1 MSDHALPNLLLNNF
15 SGDYLLRLPADFYKS
30 AKLYLS
36 IAEIK
41 KIQKAYSVAYYA
53 HENQKRRDGSNYIT
67 HPVAVAKILLNL
79 KMDSDSICSALMHDV
94 LEDCDV
100 TKNDLKTLFGLSV
113 ADIVDG
119 VSKLGKLDIT
129 SRNERDA
136 NNLQKMM
143 LAMSKDVRVVLVK
156 ICDRLHNMRT
166 IEHLP
171 RYKQIQKSKE
181 TIELYGPLAIRIGM
195 QDIRAELED
204 LAFRCIHPLRATM
217 LESAINKSSGGRK
230 KIVTKI
236 RKELK
241 KHLKSNG
248 IERVGVKGREKN
260 IYSIYRKIKSK
271 HKPFSEILD
280 VYGFRILVD
289 SVDECYRALGI
300 IHNYFSPI
308 ENKFKDYIAIPKTNG
323 YQALHTSL
331 LALDAF
337 PIEVQIQTR
346 SMWATANMGI
356 AAHWSYKTDDDAGI
370 GTGLRASRWLSS
382 LIDLQKKSSNPTE
395 FADSLKKDLDS
406 EEVYLFSPKG
416 DIYALKAGA
425 TPIDFAY
432 EVHTGLGDSIVGC
445 KVNRREAP
453 LNVELES
460 GQTVEIITS
469 SKTVEADPAWL
480 NFVVTGKARSG
491 IRARLRNQKVS
502 SARKAGKFML
512 ESELQRSGKSL
523 KDYRGSTLK
532 RVLDSIGV
540 SSLNKLLT
548 ELGSGKRTGNI
559 VAERFY
565 SGLKIRKDTD
575 AKKIKPVFIH
585 DNHIEGVSVVFAK
598 CCHPVYKDPVIAHS
612 DTERGI
618 VIHHKRCK
626 QVAPFISKDPRYIPG
641 KWAVNTKTHVYTA
654 KINIVT
660 IDEMGVLAD
669 LVSVFTKAGINI
681 EQINTK
687 NIDSTFASFE
697 MEVDV
702 EDLEELNNIMLKIR
716 SKKITTSCTRLINE
730 K

>member
-1 MSDHALPNLLLNNF
+1 M
-15 SGDYLLRLPADFYKS
+15 G
-30 AKLYLS
+30 
-36 IAEIK
+36 
-41 KIQKAYSVAYYA
+41 
-53 HENQKRRDGSNYIT
+53 QKRKDGSDYIT
-67 HPVAVAKILLNL
+67 HPVAVTEILLEL
-79 KMDSDSICSALMHDV
+79 KMDCDSVCSALMHDV
-94 LEDCDV
+94 LEDCNVQKSNLAKMFGDDV
-100 TKNDLKTLFGLSV
+100 
-113 ADIVDG
+113 AHIVDG
-119 VSKLGKLDIT
+119 VSKLGKIDHKNIADK
-129 SRNERDA
+129 NA
-136 NNLQKMM
+136 NNLQKMA
-143 LAMSKDVRVVLVK
+143 LAMANDVRVILVK
-156 ICDRLHNMRT
+156 LCDRLHNMRT
-166 IEHLP
+166 IEFVP
-171 RYKQIQKSKE
+171 RKKQIQKSKE
-181 TIELYGPLAIRIGM
+181 TLDLYGPLALRVGM
-195 QDIRAELED
+195 QDMRAELED
-204 LAFRCIHPLRATM
+204 RAFKCLHPMRAD
-217 LESAINKSSGGRK
+217 LLKSAIKTSSGGRK
-230 KIVTKI
+230 KIVQKI

-241 KHLKSNG
+241 SRLKSNG
-248 IERVGVKGREKN
+248 IKDAGVKGREKN
-260 IYSIYRKIKSK
+260 LYSIYNKIKTK

-289 SVDECYRALGI
+289 SVDDCYRSLGI

-331 LALDAF
+331 LALNAF

-356 AAHWSYKTDDDAGI
+356 AAHWSYKTDDDVGI
-370 GTGLRASRWLSS
+370 ATGLRASRWLSS
-382 LIDLQKKSSNPTE
+382 LIDLQKKSSNPSE

-432 EVHTGLGDSIVGC
+432 EVHTGLGNSIVGC

-469 SKTVEADPAWL
+469 SKLVEADPAWL

-491 IRARLRNQKVS
+491 VRARLRTQKVS

-575 AKKIKPVFIH
+575 TKKIKPVFIH

>member
-1 MSDHALPNLLLNNF
+1 MSETVLPNHLIHFSETSLLK
-15 SGDYLLRLPADFYKS
+15 LPTSLYKS
-30 AKLYLS
+30 CKAYLS
-36 IAEIK
+36 YDDIK
-41 KIQKAYSVAYYA
+41 KIQKAYSFAFYA
-53 HENQKRRDGSNYIT
+53 HSGQKRKDGSDYIT
-67 HPVAVAKILLNL
+67 HPVAVTEILLDL
-79 KMDSDSICSALMHDV
+79 RMDPDSVCSALMHDV
-94 LEDCDV
+94 LEDCNVQKNNLAKIFGDDV
-100 TKNDLKTLFGLSV
+100 
-113 ADIVDG
+113 AHIVDG
-119 VSKLGKLDIT
+119 VSKLGKIETKNISD
-129 SRNERDA
+129 NDA
-136 NNLQKMM
+136 NNLQKMA
-143 LAMSKDVRVVLVK
+143 LAMANDVRVILVK
-156 ICDRLHNMRT
+156 LCDRLHNMRT
-166 IEHLP
+166 IEHVP
-171 RYKQIQKSKE
+171 RNKQILKAKE
-181 TIELYGPLAIRIGM
+181 TLELYGPLALRVGM

-204 LAFRCIHPLRATM
+204 LSFRCIHPMRAKM
-217 LESAINKSSGGRK
+217 LENAVKTSSGGRK
-230 KIVTKI
+230 RIVTKI

-241 KHLKSNG
+241 TRLKSNN
-248 IERVGVKGREKN
+248 IQDVAVKGREKN
-260 IYSIYRKIKSK
+260 LYSIYSKIKTK

-289 SVDECYRALGI
+289 SVDDCYRALGI

-331 LALDAF
+331 LALEAF

-356 AAHWSYKTDDDAGI
+356 AAHWGYKTDDQSK
-370 GTGLRASRWLSS
+370 GTELRANKWLSG
-382 LIDLQKKSSNPTE
+382 LVDLQKKSSNPSE

-416 DIYALKAGA
+416 HIYALKAGA

-432 EVHTGLGDSIVGC
+432 EVHTGLGNSIIGC

-469 SKTVEADPAWL
+469 SSSVEADPAWL
-480 NFVVTGKARSG
+480 NFIVTSKARSG
-491 IRARLRNQKVS
+491 IRARLRNQKTS

-523 KDYRGSTLK
+523 EDYRGSTLK

-540 SSLNKLLT
+540 TSLNKLLI

-565 SGLKIRKDTD
+565 SGLKIRKDSD
-575 AKKIKPVFIH
+575 NKKIKPVFIS

-598 CCHPVYKDPVIAHS
+598 CCHPIYQDPAIAHS

-618 VIHHKRCK
+618 VIHHNKCK
-626 QVAPFISKDPRYIPG
+626 QVAPFISKDPRYIPA
-641 KWAVNTKTHVYTA
+641 KWTTNTKNHVYTA

-660 IDEMGVLAD
+660 VDEIGVLAEI
-669 LVSVFTKAGINI
+669 VSVFTKAAINI
-681 EQINTK
+681 EQVHTK
-687 NIDSTFASFE
+687 NIDSTFSAFE

-702 EDLEELNNIMLKIR
+702 ESREELQYIMQKIR
-716 SKKITTSCTRLINE
+716 SKKITSSCTRLINE

>member
-100 TKNDLKTLFGLSV
+100 TKNDLKTLFGPSV

-308 ENKFKDYIAIPKTNG
+308 ESRFKDYIAIPKSNG

-331 LALDAF
+331 LALNAF

-346 SMWATANMGI
+346 NMYSIASFGI
-356 AAHWSYKTDDDAGI
+356 AAHWQYKTKEDDI
-370 GTGLRASRWLSS
+370 SSGLRATKWLTG
-382 LIDLQKKSSNPTE
+382 LVDLQKKTNNPSE
-395 FADSLKKDLDS
+395 FAQSIKTDLDS
-406 EEVYLFSPKG
+406 NEVFLFSPKG
-416 DIYALKAGA
+416 EIYALRKGS

-432 EVHTGLGDSIVGC
+432 EVHTDLGDNIIGC
-445 KVNRREAP
+445 KVNRNEVP
-453 LNVELES
+453 LNIELET
-460 GQTVEIITS
+460 GQTVEIIA
-469 SKTVEADPAWL
+469 SKKNSELDPSWL
-480 NFVVTGKARSG
+480 NYVVTSKARSA
-491 IRARLRNQKVS
+491 IRARLRKQKIS
-502 SARKAGKFML
+502 DARKAGKVML
-512 ESELQRSGKSL
+512 ETELKRGGSSLSE
-523 KDYRGSTLK
+523 YRGSSLK
-532 RVLDSIGV
+532 KILDSIGV
-540 SSLNKLLT
+540 TSLNKLLT
-548 ELGSGKRTGNI
+548 DLGLGKRTGSI
-559 VAERFY
+559 IAERFY
-565 SGLKIRKDTD
+565 SGLQIREGIKEVNPVLILDNKI
-575 AKKIKPVFIH
+575 
-585 DNHIEGVSVVFAK
+585 ESVTVRFAK
-598 CCHPVYKDPVIAHS
+598 CCLPVYEDAVVAHS
-612 DTERGI
+612 DTERGM

-626 QVAPFISKDPRYIPG
+626 QVKPFIKKDPRYMPAIWG
-641 KWAVNTKTHVYTA
+641 ENKKDHLYKARIDVNTEDRVGVLSDLGSIFARSAINIGSVNTKT
-654 KINIVT
+654 
-660 IDEMGVLAD
+660 IDKK
-669 LVSVFTKAGINI
+669 FAGFEI
-681 EQINTK
+681 EI
-687 NIDSTFASFE
+687 
-697 MEVDV
+697 EVKDRK
-702 EDLEELNNIMLKIR
+702 ELRNIMQKVR
-716 SKKITTSCTRLINE
+716 SMKLTTSCKRNINE
-730 K
+730 N

>member
-1 MSDHALPNLLLNNF
+1 MSESVLPNHLINF
-15 SGDYLLRLPADFYKS
+15 SEQSLLKLPTSFYKDCKS
-30 AKLYLS
+30 YLNPND
-36 IAEIK
+36 IK
-41 KIQKAYSVAYYA
+41 KIQKAYSFAFYA
-53 HENQKRRDGSNYIT
+53 HAGQKRKDGSDYIT
-67 HPVAVAKILLNL
+67 HPVAVTEILLKL
-79 KMDSDSICSALMHDV
+79 KMDTDTICAALMHDV
-94 LEDCDV
+94 LEDCNVQKNNLAKIFGDDV
-100 TKNDLKTLFGLSV
+100 
-113 ADIVDG
+113 AHIVDG
-119 VSKLGKLDIT
+119 VSKLGQIDLQSVADK
-129 SRNERDA
+129 NA
-136 NNLQKMM
+136 NNLQKMA
-143 LAMSKDVRVVLVK
+143 LAMANDVRVILVK
-156 ICDRLHNMRT
+156 LCDRLHNMRT
-166 IEHLP
+166 IEFMP
-171 RYKQIQKSKE
+171 RKKQIQKSKE
-181 TIELYGPLAIRIGM
+181 TLDLYGPLALRIGM

-204 LAFRCIHPLRATM
+204 RAFKCIHPMRAD
-217 LESAINKSSGGRK
+217 LLKRAIKTSSGGRK
-230 KIVTKI
+230 RIVQQI

-241 KHLKSNG
+241 KKLVSNG
-248 IERVGVKGREKN
+248 IEDAAVKGREKN
-260 IYSIYRKIKSK
+260 LYSIYNKVKSK
-271 HKPFSEILD
+271 HKPFSEVLD

-289 SVDECYRALGI
+289 TVDDCYRSLGV

-308 ENKFKDYIAIPKTNG
+308 ENRFKDYIAIPKSNG

-346 SMWATANMGI
+346 SMWTTANMGI
-356 AAHWSYKTDDDAGI
+356 AAHWDYKTDNKSGAGAE
-370 GTGLRASRWLSS
+370 LRATKWLNG
-382 LIDLQKKSSNPTE
+382 LIDLKKSSSNATE
-395 FADSLKKDLDS
+395 FANSLKKDLDS
-406 EEVYLFSPKG
+406 DEVYLFSPKG

-432 EVHTGLGDSIVGC
+432 EVHTGLGDTIIGC

-453 LNVELES
+453 LNVVLES
-460 GQTVEIITS
+460 GQTVEIVTS
-469 SKTVEADPAWL
+469 SKEVEADPSWL

-491 IRARLRNQKVS
+491 IRARLRSQRVS

-540 SSLNKLLT
+540 TSLNKLLT

-565 SGLKIRKDTD
+565 SGLKIRKESDS
-575 AKKIKPVFIH
+575 KKIKPVYIH

-598 CCHPVYKDPVIAHS
+598 CCHPVYRDPVIAHS
-612 DTERGI
+612 DTDRGI

-626 QVAPFISKDPRYIPG
+626 QVAPYISKDPRYIPG
-641 KWAVNTKTHVYTA
+641 KWAVNTKNHVYTA
-654 KINIVT
+654 KINVVT

-681 EQINTK
+681 EQVNTK

-702 EDLEELNNIMLKIR
+702 EDLKELNDVMLKIR

>member
-1 MSDHALPNLLLNNF
+1 LSETVLPNHLIHFSETSLLK
-15 SGDYLLRLPADFYKS
+15 LPTSLYKS
-30 AKLYLS
+30 CKAYLS
-36 IAEIK
+36 YDDIK
-41 KIQKAYSVAYYA
+41 KIQKAYSFAFYA
-53 HENQKRRDGSNYIT
+53 HSGQKRKDGSDYIT
-67 HPVAVAKILLNL
+67 HPVAVTEILLDL
-79 KMDSDSICSALMHDV
+79 RMDPDSVCSALMHDV
-94 LEDCDV
+94 LEDCNVQKNNLAKIFGDDV
-100 TKNDLKTLFGLSV
+100 
-113 ADIVDG
+113 AHIVDG
-119 VSKLGKLDIT
+119 VSKLGKIETKNISD
-129 SRNERDA
+129 NDA
-136 NNLQKMM
+136 NNLQKMA
-143 LAMSKDVRVVLVK
+143 LAMANDVRVILVK
-156 ICDRLHNMRT
+156 LCDRLHNMRT
-166 IEHLP
+166 IEHVP
-171 RYKQIQKSKE
+171 RNKQILKAKE
-181 TIELYGPLAIRIGM
+181 TLELYGPLALRVGM

-204 LAFRCIHPLRATM
+204 LSFRCIHPMRAKM
-217 LESAINKSSGGRK
+217 LENAVKTSSGGRK
-230 KIVTKI
+230 RIVTKI

-241 KHLKSNG
+241 TRLKSNN
-248 IERVGVKGREKN
+248 IQDVAVKGREKN
-260 IYSIYRKIKSK
+260 LYSIYSKIKTK

-289 SVDECYRALGI
+289 SVDDCYRALGI

-331 LALDAF
+331 LALEAF

-356 AAHWSYKTDDDAGI
+356 AAHWGYKTDDQSK
-370 GTGLRASRWLSS
+370 GTELRANKWLSG
-382 LIDLQKKSSNPTE
+382 LVDLQKKSSNPSE

-416 DIYALKAGA
+416 HIYALKAGA

-432 EVHTGLGDSIVGC
+432 EVHTGLGNSIIGC

-469 SKTVEADPAWL
+469 SSSVEADPSWL
-480 NFVVTGKARSG
+480 NFVVTSKARSG
-491 IRARLRNQKVS
+491 IRARLRNQKTS

-523 KDYRGSTLK
+523 EDYRGSTLK

-540 SSLNKLLT
+540 TSLNKLLI

-565 SGLKIRKDTD
+565 SGLKIRKDSD
-575 AKKIKPVFIH
+575 NKKIKPVFIS

-598 CCHPVYKDPVIAHS
+598 CCHPIYQDPAIAHS

-618 VIHHKRCK
+618 VIHHNKCK
-626 QVAPFISKDPRYIPG
+626 QVAPFISKDPRYIPA
-641 KWAVNTKTHVYTA
+641 KWTTNTKNHVYTA

-660 IDEMGVLAD
+660 VDEIGVLAEI
-669 LVSVFTKAGINI
+669 VSVFTKAAINI
-681 EQINTK
+681 EQVHTK
-687 NIDSTFASFE
+687 NIDSTFSAFE

-702 EDLEELNNIMLKIR
+702 ESREELQYIMQKIR
-716 SKKITTSCTRLINE
+716 SKKITSSCTRLINE

>member
-1 MSDHALPNLLLNNF
+1 MSETVLPNHLIHFSETSLLK
-15 SGDYLLRLPADFYKS
+15 LPTSLYKS
-30 AKLYLS
+30 CKAYLS
-36 IAEIK
+36 YDDIK
-41 KIQKAYSVAYYA
+41 KIQKAYSFAFYA
-53 HENQKRRDGSNYIT
+53 HSGQKRKDGSDYIT
-67 HPVAVAKILLNL
+67 HPVAVTEILLDL
-79 KMDSDSICSALMHDV
+79 RMDPDSVCSALMHDV
-94 LEDCDV
+94 LEDCNVQKNNLAKIFGDDV
-100 TKNDLKTLFGLSV
+100 
-113 ADIVDG
+113 AHIVDG
-119 VSKLGKLDIT
+119 VSKLGKIETKNISD
-129 SRNERDA
+129 NDA
-136 NNLQKMM
+136 NNLQKMA
-143 LAMSKDVRVVLVK
+143 LAMANDVRVILVK
-156 ICDRLHNMRT
+156 LCDRLHNMRT
-166 IEHLP
+166 IEHVP
-171 RYKQIQKSKE
+171 RNKQILKAKE
-181 TIELYGPLAIRIGM
+181 TLELYGPLALRVGM

-204 LAFRCIHPLRATM
+204 LSFRCIHPMRAKM
-217 LESAINKSSGGRK
+217 LENAVKTSSGGRK
-230 KIVTKI
+230 RIVTKI

-241 KHLKSNG
+241 TRLKSNN
-248 IERVGVKGREKN
+248 IQDVAVKGREKN
-260 IYSIYRKIKSK
+260 LYSIYSKIKTK

-289 SVDECYRALGI
+289 SVDDCYRALGI

-331 LALDAF
+331 LALEAF

-356 AAHWSYKTDDDAGI
+356 AAHWGYKTDDQSK
-370 GTGLRASRWLSS
+370 GTELRANKWLSG
-382 LIDLQKKSSNPTE
+382 LVDLQKKSSNPSE

-416 DIYALKAGA
+416 HIYALKAGA

-432 EVHTGLGDSIVGC
+432 EVHTGLGNSIIGC

-469 SKTVEADPAWL
+469 SSSVEADPSWL
-480 NFVVTGKARSG
+480 NFVVTSKARSG
-491 IRARLRNQKVS
+491 IRARLRNQKTS

-523 KDYRGSTLK
+523 EDYRGSTLK
-532 RVLDSIGV
+532 RVLDLIGV
-540 SSLNKLLT
+540 TSLNKLLI

-565 SGLKIRKDTD
+565 SGLKIRKDSD
-575 AKKIKPVFIH
+575 NKKIKPVFIS

-598 CCHPVYKDPVIAHS
+598 CCHPIYQDPAIAHS

-618 VIHHKRCK
+618 VIHHNKCK
-626 QVAPFISKDPRYIPG
+626 QVVPFISKDPRYIPA
-641 KWAVNTKTHVYTA
+641 KWTTNTKNHVYTA

-660 IDEMGVLAD
+660 VDEIGVLAEI
-669 LVSVFTKAGINI
+669 VSVFTKAAINI
-681 EQINTK
+681 EQVHTK
-687 NIDSTFASFE
+687 NIDSTFSAFE

-702 EDLEELNNIMLKIR
+702 ESREELQYIMQKIR
-716 SKKITTSCTRLINE
+716 SKKITSSCTRLINE

>member
-1 MSDHALPNLLLNNF
+1 MSESVLPNHLINF
-15 SGDYLLRLPADFYKS
+15 SDKSLLKLPSPLYKTC
-30 AKLYLS
+30 KTYLS
-36 IAEIK
+36 SEDIK
-41 KIQKAYSVAYYA
+41 KIQKAYSFAFYA
-53 HENQKRRDGSNYIT
+53 HMGQKRKDGSDYIT
-67 HPVAVAKILLNL
+67 HPVAVTEILLEL
-79 KMDSDSICSALMHDV
+79 KMDSDSICAALMHDV
-94 LEDCDV
+94 LEDCNVQKSNLAKMFGDDV
-100 TKNDLKTLFGLSV
+100 
-113 ADIVDG
+113 AHIVDG
-119 VSKLGKLDIT
+119 VSKLGKIDLKNVADK
-129 SRNERDA
+129 NA
-136 NNLQKMM
+136 NNLQKMA
-143 LAMSKDVRVVLVK
+143 LAMANDVRVILVK
-156 ICDRLHNMRT
+156 LCDRLHNMRT
-166 IEHLP
+166 IEFVP
-171 RYKQIQKSKE
+171 RKKQIQKSKE
-181 TIELYGPLAIRIGM
+181 TLDLYGPLALRVGM

-204 LAFRCIHPLRATM
+204 RAFKCLHPMRAD
-217 LESAINKSSGGRK
+217 LLKSAIKTSSGGRK
-230 KIVTKI
+230 KIVQKI

-241 KHLKSNG
+241 NRLKSNG
-248 IERVGVKGREKN
+248 VEDAGVKGREKN
-260 IYSIYRKIKSK
+260 LYSIYNKIKTK

-289 SVDECYRALGI
+289 SVDDCYRSLGI

-416 DIYALKAGA
+416 DIYALKSGA

-460 GQTVEIITS
+460 GQ
-469 SKTVEADPAWL
+469 TVEADPAWL

>member
-1 MSDHALPNLLLNNF
+1 LSETVLPNHLIHFSETSLLK
-15 SGDYLLRLPADFYKS
+15 LPTSLYKS
-30 AKLYLS
+30 CKAYLS
-36 IAEIK
+36 YDDIK
-41 KIQKAYSVAYYA
+41 KIQKAYSFAFYA
-53 HENQKRRDGSNYIT
+53 HSGQKRKDGSDYIT
-67 HPVAVAKILLNL
+67 HPVAVTEILLDL
-79 KMDSDSICSALMHDV
+79 RMDPDSVCSALMHDV
-94 LEDCDV
+94 LEDCNVQKNNLAKIFGDDV
-100 TKNDLKTLFGLSV
+100 
-113 ADIVDG
+113 AHIVDG
-119 VSKLGKLDIT
+119 VSKLGKIETKNISD
-129 SRNERDA
+129 NDA
-136 NNLQKMM
+136 NNLQKMA
-143 LAMSKDVRVVLVK
+143 LAMANDVRVILVK
-156 ICDRLHNMRT
+156 LCDRLHNMRT
-166 IEHLP
+166 IEHVP
-171 RYKQIQKSKE
+171 RNKQILKAKE
-181 TIELYGPLAIRIGM
+181 TLELYGPLALRVGM

-204 LAFRCIHPLRATM
+204 LSFRCIHPMRAKM
-217 LESAINKSSGGRK
+217 LENAVKTSSGGRK
-230 KIVTKI
+230 RIVTKI

-241 KHLKSNG
+241 TRLKSNN
-248 IERVGVKGREKN
+248 IQDVAEKGREKN
-260 IYSIYRKIKSK
+260 LYSIYSKIKTK

-289 SVDECYRALGI
+289 SVDDCYRALGI

-331 LALDAF
+331 LALEAF

-356 AAHWSYKTDDDAGI
+356 AAHWGYKTDDQSK
-370 GTGLRASRWLSS
+370 GTELRANKWLSG
-382 LIDLQKKSSNPTE
+382 LVDLQKKSSNPSE

-416 DIYALKAGA
+416 HIYALKAGA

-432 EVHTGLGDSIVGC
+432 EVHTGLGNSIIGC

-469 SKTVEADPAWL
+469 SSSVEADPSWL
-480 NFVVTGKARSG
+480 NFVVTSKARSG
-491 IRARLRNQKVS
+491 IRARLRNQKTS

-523 KDYRGSTLK
+523 EDYRGSTLK

-540 SSLNKLLT
+540 TSLNKLLI

-565 SGLKIRKDTD
+565 SGLKIRKDSD
-575 AKKIKPVFIH
+575 NKKIKPVFIS

-598 CCHPVYKDPVIAHS
+598 CCHPIYQDPAIAHS

-618 VIHHKRCK
+618 VIHHNKCK
-626 QVAPFISKDPRYIPG
+626 QVAPFISKDPRYIPA
-641 KWAVNTKTHVYTA
+641 KWTTNTKNHVYTA

-660 IDEMGVLAD
+660 VDEMGVLAEI
-669 LVSVFTKAGINI
+669 VSVFTKAAINI
-681 EQINTK
+681 EQVHTK
-687 NIDSTFASFE
+687 NIDSTFSAFE

-702 EDLEELNNIMLKIR
+702 ESREELQYIMQKIR
-716 SKKITTSCTRLINE
+716 SKKITSSCTRLINE

>member
-1 MSDHALPNLLLNNF
+1 MSETVLPNHLIHFSETSLLK
-15 SGDYLLRLPADFYKS
+15 LPTSLYKS
-30 AKLYLS
+30 CKAYLS
-36 IAEIK
+36 YDDIK
-41 KIQKAYSVAYYA
+41 KIQKAYSFAFYA
-53 HENQKRRDGSNYIT
+53 HSGQKRKDGSDYIT
-67 HPVAVAKILLNL
+67 HPVAVTEILLDL
-79 KMDSDSICSALMHDV
+79 RMDPDSVCSALMHDV
-94 LEDCDV
+94 LEDCNVQKNNLAKIFGDDV
-100 TKNDLKTLFGLSV
+100 
-113 ADIVDG
+113 AHIVDG
-119 VSKLGKLDIT
+119 VSKLGKIETKNISD
-129 SRNERDA
+129 NDA
-136 NNLQKMM
+136 NNLQKMA
-143 LAMSKDVRVVLVK
+143 LAMANDVRVILVK
-156 ICDRLHNMRT
+156 LCDRLHNMRT
-166 IEHLP
+166 IEHVP
-171 RYKQIQKSKE
+171 RNKQILKAKE
-181 TIELYGPLAIRIGM
+181 TLELYGPLALRVGM

-204 LAFRCIHPLRATM
+204 LSFRCIHPMRAKM
-217 LESAINKSSGGRK
+217 LENAVKTSSGGRK
-230 KIVTKI
+230 RIVTKI

-241 KHLKSNG
+241 TRLKSNN
-248 IERVGVKGREKN
+248 IQDVAVKGREKN
-260 IYSIYRKIKSK
+260 LYSIYSKIKTK

-289 SVDECYRALGI
+289 SVDDCYRALGI

-331 LALDAF
+331 LALEAF

-356 AAHWSYKTDDDAGI
+356 AAHWGYKTDDQSK
-370 GTGLRASRWLSS
+370 GTELRANKWLSG
-382 LIDLQKKSSNPTE
+382 LVDLQKKSSNPSE

-416 DIYALKAGA
+416 HIYALKAGA

-432 EVHTGLGDSIVGC
+432 EVHTGLGNSIIGC

-469 SKTVEADPAWL
+469 SSSVEADPSWL
-480 NFVVTGKARSG
+480 NFVVTSKARSG
-491 IRARLRNQKVS
+491 IRARLRNQKTS

-523 KDYRGSTLK
+523 EDYRGSTLK

-540 SSLNKLLT
+540 TSLNKLLI

-565 SGLKIRKDTD
+565 SGLKIRKDSD
-575 AKKIKPVFIH
+575 NKKIKPVFIS

-598 CCHPVYKDPVIAHS
+598 CCHPIYQDPTIAPS
-612 DTERGI
+612 DTERGL
-618 VIHHKRCK
+618 VIHHNKCK
-626 QVAPFISKDPRYIPG
+626 QVAPFISKDPRYIPA
-641 KWAVNTKTHVYTA
+641 KWTTNTKNHVYTA

-660 IDEMGVLAD
+660 VDEIGVLAEI
-669 LVSVFTKAGINI
+669 VSVFTKAAINI
-681 EQINTK
+681 EQVHTK
-687 NIDSTFASFE
+687 NIDSTFSAFE

-702 EDLEELNNIMLKIR
+702 ESREELQYIMQKIR
-716 SKKITTSCTRLINE
+716 SKKITSSCTRLINE

>member
-1 MSDHALPNLLLNNF
+1 MSESVLPNHLINF
-15 SGDYLLRLPADFYKS
+15 SEQSLLKLPTSFYKECKS
-30 AKLYLS
+30 YLNPND
-36 IAEIK
+36 IK
-41 KIQKAYSVAYYA
+41 KIQKAYSFAFYA
-53 HENQKRRDGSNYIT
+53 HTGQKRKDGSDYIT
-67 HPVAVAKILLNL
+67 HPVAVTEILLKL
-79 KMDSDSICSALMHDV
+79 KMDTDTICAGLMHDV
-94 LEDCDV
+94 LEDCNVQKNNLAKIFGDDV
-100 TKNDLKTLFGLSV
+100 
-113 ADIVDG
+113 AHIVDG
-119 VSKLGKLDIT
+119 VSKLGQIDLQSVADK
-129 SRNERDA
+129 NA
-136 NNLQKMM
+136 NNLQKMA
-143 LAMSKDVRVVLVK
+143 LAMANDVRVVLVK
-156 ICDRLHNMRT
+156 LCDRLHNMRT
-166 IEHLP
+166 IEFMP
-171 RYKQIQKSKE
+171 RKKQIQKSKE
-181 TIELYGPLAIRIGM
+181 TLDLYGPLALRIGM

-204 LAFRCIHPLRATM
+204 RAFKCIHPMRAD
-217 LESAINKSSGGRK
+217 LLKKAIKTSSGGRK
-230 KIVTKI
+230 RIVQQI

-241 KHLKSNG
+241 KKLVSNG
-248 IERVGVKGREKN
+248 IEDAAVKGREKN
-260 IYSIYRKIKSK
+260 LYSVYNKVKSK
-271 HKPFSEILD
+271 HKPFSEVLD

-289 SVDECYRALGI
+289 TVDDCYRSLGV

-308 ENKFKDYIAIPKTNG
+308 ENRFKDYIAIPKSNG

-346 SMWATANMGI
+346 SMWTTANMGI
-356 AAHWSYKTDDDAGI
+356 AAHWGYKTDNKLGAGAE
-370 GTGLRASRWLSS
+370 LRATKWLNG
-382 LIDLQKKSSNPTE
+382 LIDLKKSSSNATE
-395 FADSLKKDLDS
+395 FANSLKKDLDS
-406 EEVYLFSPKG
+406 DEVYLFSPKG

-432 EVHTGLGDSIVGC
+432 EVHTGLGDTIIGC

-453 LNVELES
+453 LNVVLES
-460 GQTVEIITS
+460 GQTVEIVTS
-469 SKTVEADPAWL
+469 SKEVEADPSWL

-491 IRARLRNQKVS
+491 IRARLRSQRVS

-540 SSLNKLLT
+540 TSLNKLLT

-565 SGLKIRKDTD
+565 SGLKIRKESDS
-575 AKKIKPVFIH
+575 KKIKPVFIH

-598 CCHPVYKDPVIAHS
+598 CCHPVYRDPVIAHS
-612 DTERGI
+612 DTDRGI

-626 QVAPFISKDPRYIPG
+626 QVAPYISKDPRYIPG
-641 KWAVNTKTHVYTA
+641 KWAVNTKNHVYTA
-654 KINIVT
+654 KINVVT

-681 EQINTK
+681 EQVNTK

-702 EDLEELNNIMLKIR
+702 EDLKELNDVMLKIR